1 MSRATPIRANSRRI
15 CTYAILLY
23 PLSINHLVS
32 AHTNPPRICTFHSYF
47 KSRSFCTYARTCAN
61 SFRFCTC
68 KSKGE
73 GRYQFSKDRC
83 MDFLRT
89 IISLTA
95 PRFNARPATVVRS
108 SAKFRPFT
116 INNLQTQFRATLL
129 FPSDCAFPGGW
140 GLPAVALPLSLA

>member
-1 MSRATPIRANSRRI
+1 MGAVNSLRANPRRI
-15 CTYAILLY
+15 CTYAF
-23 PLSINHLVS
+23 PLRPRFLSSLVS
-32 AHTNPPRICTFHSYF
+32 AHTKPPRICTFHSYF
-47 KSRSFCTYARTCAN
+47 KSRSFCTYVRACAN

-68 KSKGE
+68 KSRRE
-73 GRYQFSKDRC
+73 GRYQFSKEKC

-89 IISLTA
+89 ITSLTA
-95 PRFNARPATVVRS
+95 PRCNARPATVVRS

-140 GLPAVALPLSLA
+140 GLPAVALPPSLA